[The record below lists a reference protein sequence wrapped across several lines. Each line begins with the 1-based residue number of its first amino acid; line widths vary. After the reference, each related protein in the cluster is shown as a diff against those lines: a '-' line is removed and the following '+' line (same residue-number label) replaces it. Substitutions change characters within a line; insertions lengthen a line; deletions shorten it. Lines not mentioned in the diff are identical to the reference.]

1 MKKEVLCMNKI
12 LSNPFVELNNN
23 QIKIEKIDEFKKLIS
38 KEKKNDK
45 KCK

>member
-1 MKKEVLCMNKI
+1 MNKI
-12 LSNPFVELNNN
+12 LFNPFVELNNN
-23 QIKIEKIDEFKKLIS
+23 QIRMERIDEFKKLKS